1 LPELTGAADLAAS
14 DLDDALYYLR
24 HDCEPCAQR
33 CFDKARAHGA
43 TEAQIAAVLA
53 AAGRETEARA
63 DSGAPASAL
72 EDAQRG

>member
-1 LPELTGAADLAAS
+1 MTAAADLAAS

-53 AAGRETEARA
+53 AARRAGEGQGDGRR
-63 DSGAPASAL
+63 D
-72 EDAQRG
+72 

>member
-1 LPELTGAADLAAS
+1 MTAAADLAAS

-24 HDCEPCAQR
+24 HDCGPCAER

-53 AAGRETEARA
+53 AARRAGEGQGNGGR
-63 DSGAPASAL
+63 D
-72 EDAQRG
+72 

>member
-1 LPELTGAADLAAS
+1 MTAAADLAAS

-53 AAGRETEARA
+53 AAGSAGKVRPTAEATNG
-63 DSGAPASAL
+63 SVC
-72 EDAQRG
+72 

>member
-1 LPELTGAADLAAS
+1 MTAAADLAAS

-43 TEAQIAAVLA
+43 TEAQIAAALA
-53 AAGRETEARA
+53 AARRA
-63 DSGAPASAL
+63 GEGQGDSRR
-72 EDAQRG
+72 D

>member
-1 LPELTGAADLAAS
+1 MEPELTGAVDLAAS

-24 HDCEPCAQR
+24 RDCEPCAQR

-53 AAGRETEARA
+53 MAEREGKVQGDGR
-63 DSGAPASAL
+63 D
-72 EDAQRG
+72 D